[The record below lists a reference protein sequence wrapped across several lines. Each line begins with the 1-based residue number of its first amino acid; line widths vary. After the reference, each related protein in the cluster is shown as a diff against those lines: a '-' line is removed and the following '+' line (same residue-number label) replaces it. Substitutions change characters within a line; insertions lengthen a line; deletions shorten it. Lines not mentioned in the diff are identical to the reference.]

1 MNPLFPKLLLSF
13 LAAFVVFSCQ
23 APLFPDD
30 DSPAD
35 KADWRLLELPA
46 ERQILG
52 LHATPFQLYAITDN
66 QFFRFNTEDEMVELR
81 TLNEY
86 NGVKGVPALNDNAFM
101 RLVLNEDNRQ
111 VLEFQHA
118 RNAQSFVNI
127 LVDSLEKDAGTFLE
141 VEFVSRQLGAFSSD
155 GSSFLL
161 PVKVFP
167 QRHYAFYLFEIQ
179 QNTPSSAFVSVKPVK
194 RISIPELDAELNN
207 LKSVRFLNG
216 NYYIA
221 SSLGAWRITPAGQ
234 AQQVFPQW
242 MLDFFSLKGKLYATG
257 LNPYDLHNST
267 DNGLN
272 WERIDQSSQV
282 KYAETADTLLFSQEV
297 LGNPYKIVS
306 GDFKIAR
313 DIARPAEAPTN
324 PSVFYS
330 VVFFAG
336 RYYFSMDRDVYSA
349 ATVVIE

>member
-1 MNPLFPKLLLSF
+1 MNPLFPKLLLSI
-13 LAAFVVFSCQ
+13 FVVSLVFSCQ
-23 APLFPDD
+23 KPLLPDD

-35 KADWRLLELPA
+35 KADWRLLEAPVQ
-46 ERQILG
+46 RQILG

-66 QFFRFNTEDEMVELR
+66 QFFRFNTEDEMVEMR

-101 RLVLNEDNRQ
+101 RLTLNDDNRQ

-118 RNAQSFVNI
+118 RNGQSFVYI
-127 LVDSLEKDAGTFLE
+127 PVDSLEKDAGTFVE

-161 PVKVFP
+161 PVKVLP
-167 QRHYAFYLFEIQ
+167 QRYYAFYLFDIQ
-179 QNTPSSAFVSVKPVK
+179 QNMSSSAFVSIQPVK
-194 RISIPELDAELNN
+194 RIDIPELDAELNN

-234 AQQVFPQW
+234 VQKIFPQW

-257 LNPYDLHNST
+257 LTPYDLHNST

-272 WERIDQSSQV
+272 WYRIDQNSPV
-282 KYAETADTLLFSQEV
+282 KYAETADTLLFSEET
-297 LGNPYKIVS
+297 LGNPYKLVS
-306 GDFKIAR
+306 TDFKIAR
-313 DIARPAEAPTN
+313 DIALPEEAPTN

-330 VVFFAG
+330 VVYFAG

-349 ATVVIE
+349 AKVVTN